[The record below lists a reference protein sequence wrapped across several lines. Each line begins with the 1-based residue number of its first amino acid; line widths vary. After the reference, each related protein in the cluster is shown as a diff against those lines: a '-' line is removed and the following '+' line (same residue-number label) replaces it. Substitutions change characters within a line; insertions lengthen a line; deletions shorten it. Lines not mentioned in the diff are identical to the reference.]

1 MADEKPTTLSGP
13 KRVAIQAAVGAALG
27 FTTWSL
33 AGPGMVSLY
42 YEPLSQGALSCG
54 ADVKQA
60 LSKFVMMQL
69 TSAAIGAVV
78 IALAMF
84 FIRRSLAKRR
94 AARGAA
100 TAS

>member
-1 MADEKPTTLSGP
+1 MADEKPTTLSGA

-27 FTTWSL
+27 FTGWSL
-33 AGPGMVSLY
+33 GGPGMVSLY
-42 YEPLSQGALSCG
+42 YEPMSRDALSCG
-54 ADVKQA
+54 SDVKQA

-69 TSAAIGAVV
+69 ISAAIGAVI